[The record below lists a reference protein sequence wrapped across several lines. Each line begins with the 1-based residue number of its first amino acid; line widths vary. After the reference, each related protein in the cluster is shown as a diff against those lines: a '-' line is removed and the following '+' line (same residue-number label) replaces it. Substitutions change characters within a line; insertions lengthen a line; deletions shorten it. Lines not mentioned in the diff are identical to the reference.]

1 MDAKYFQIIFV
12 ISGFRSLQD
21 RVSLP
26 PVLDVLYHLPQ
37 VTNVEDDEK
46 TFHKIYL
53 QLCFVFCVS
62 L

>member
-1 MDAKYFQIIFV
+1 MEGKYVFSKNIIL
-12 ISGFRSLQD
+12 GFRSLQD
-21 RVSLP
+21 WFSLP
-26 PVLDVLYHLPQ
+26 PILDVLYHLPQ

-46 TFHKIYL
+46 TFHQIYL